1 MYIWNEYA
9 NGVGSPEWIM
19 IQISRIGQKTGET
32 VLREIGKTEAMIR
45 HFSYSIAIRKKTKL
59 EKMEEFLE
67 EEKQKRLKKIKKK
80 DRKKRIKSVHKQ
92 MGFEEGKD

>member
-32 VLREIGKTEAMIR
+32 VLREIRKTEAMIR
-45 HFSYSIAIRKKTKL
+45 HFTQAIMIRKKTKL

-67 EEKQKRLKKIKKK
+67 EEKKKRLKKIKKK
-80 DRKKRIKSVHKQ
+80 ERKKKIRSVHKQ
-92 MGFEEGKD
+92 MGYDEKND